1 MNRIIVSRYL
11 SEKSN
16 IIIGKGSCSSERVP
30 NLQALS
36 RSFSETYHFSYSFFV
51 FEIAA
56 SLRLLLP
63 ASSFKFV
70 SNRP

>member
-1 MNRIIVSRYL
+1 
-11 SEKSN
+11 
-16 IIIGKGSCSSERVP
+16 
-30 NLQALS
+30 LQALS

-51 FEIAA
+51 FEIDA